1 MIKDHVKVTGAL
13 TIQRYNE
20 KGELTLEQFEDN
32 LVVNAGKAFIAGRMG
47 SSPPAVMTHMAI
59 GAPSFVPSP
68 LPQDTALSTELAR
81 VVMAPAGG
89 TSSNN
94 TVSYVGVFP
103 AGTGTNS
110 AITEAG
116 IFSASSGGNML
127 CRTTFV
133 GISKLITD
141 TIVITWI
148 ITIS

>member
-1 MIKDHVKVTGAL
+1 MFHDTVKITGDL

-20 KGELTLEQFEDN
+20 LGELTLEEHLTN
-32 LVVNAGKAFIAGRMG
+32 LIVNTGKTFIAGRMG

-68 LPQDTALSTELAR
+68 LPQDTTLSTELAR
-81 VVMAPAGG
+81 VVMSPAGG
-89 TSSNN
+89 MSSGN
-94 TVSYVGVFP
+94 TVTYVGTFP

-133 GISKLITD
+133 GISKLSTD
-141 TIVITWI
+141 NLVITWT